1 MSQTPITVSYDIK
14 ELFINLERKIDQ
26 KFERVDE
33 KFENLEEKIDQRFEK
48 IDQRFEKIESG
59 QAEIKNQVTALTVE
73 VEAIKKD
80 IGEIKGSQRNQIW
93 ALITIIGGAVV
104 TGSVVAVWRTFLIS
118 SP

>member
-33 KFENLEEKIDQRFEK
+33 KFENLEEK